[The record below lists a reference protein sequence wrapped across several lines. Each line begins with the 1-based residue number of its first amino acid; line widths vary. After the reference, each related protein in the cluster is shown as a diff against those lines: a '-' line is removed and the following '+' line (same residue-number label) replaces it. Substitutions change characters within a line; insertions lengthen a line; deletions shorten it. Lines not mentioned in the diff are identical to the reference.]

1 MEKTQSH
8 TESTLEDVIAVL
20 HDGHKGFADIGEHLK
35 DPSAKT
41 FFLQE
46 SLNRQQFAG
55 ELEAELQ
62 KMGGK
67 KDVQK
72 EGSIG
77 GTTGG
82 ALHRTW
88 GDIKAKLGGGDHT
101 LLETAEQGEDTAKAA
116 YKKALEEKH
125 LELPIREILE
135 KQQRHIEASHDRVKA
150 VRDAKKAA

>member
-1 MEKTQSH
+1 METTQKH
-8 TESTLEDVIAVL
+8 TESTLTDVIEVL
-20 HDGHKGFADIGEHLK
+20 HDGRKGFADIGEHLQ
-35 DPSAKT
+35 DPSAKKY
-41 FFLQE
+41 FLE
-46 SLNRQQFAG
+46 EALTRQQFAG

-62 KMGGK
+62 KLGGK

-72 EGSIG
+72 EDSIG
-77 GTTGG
+77 GTTSG

-101 LLETAEQGEDTAKAA
+101 LLETAEQGEDSAKAA

-125 LELPIREILE
+125 LAANIRDILV

-150 VRDAKKAA
+150 MRDAKKAA

>member
-1 MEKTQSH
+1 METTQKH
-8 TESTLEDVIAVL
+8 TESTLTDVIEVL
-20 HDGHKGFADIGEHLK
+20 HDGHKGFADIGEHLQ
-35 DPSAKT
+35 DPATKR
-41 FFLQE
+41 FFLEE
-46 SLNRQQFAG
+46 SLTRQQFAG
-55 ELEAELQ
+55 DLEAELQ

-88 GDIKAKLGGGDHT
+88 GDIKAKFGGGDHT

-125 LELPIREILE
+125 LEAPIRDILL

-150 VRDAKKAA
+150 MRDAKKAA